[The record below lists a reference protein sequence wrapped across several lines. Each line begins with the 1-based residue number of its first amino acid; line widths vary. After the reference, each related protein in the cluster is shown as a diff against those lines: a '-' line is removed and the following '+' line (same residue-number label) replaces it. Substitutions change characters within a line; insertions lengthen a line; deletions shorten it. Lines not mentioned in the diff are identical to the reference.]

1 MGGTRGRSTTKKEL
15 NPALQVLAQAPVINI
30 IGQRRSIR
38 SVAAR
43 TCECEFSLV
52 SASASDHR
60 RLVPQMLRPVRG
72 AKTTT
77 VSSTVSFIDFCHRGR
92 LWRCSCGGKQRP
104 PRSSPVLPRATRAVP
119 PGGPS
124 PPFRRH
130 TGRFPAEL
138 SSIHRYQPPRARLL
152 ACLHPTSR
160 PAEFQRRTTPHWHV
174 VVPSVAPARVI
185 ALAVG
190 APPFLC
196 PAARS
201 TDPADCNA
209 ELRPC

>member
-52 SASASDHR
+52 SASASGHR

-138 SSIHRYQPPRARLL
+138 SSIYRYQPPRARLL
-152 ACLHPTSR
+152 ACLHPASR
-160 PAEFQRRTTPHWHV
+160 PAEFQRHITPHWHV
-174 VVPSVAPARVI
+174 AVPSLAPARLV

-190 APPFLC
+190 AQPFLC
-196 PAARS
+196 PAAGNIKH
-201 TDPADCNA
+201 TDRVVGLQSC
-209 ELRPC
+209 

>member
-1 MGGTRGRSTTKKEL
+1 M
-15 NPALQVLAQAPVINI
+15 INI

-138 SSIHRYQPPRARLL
+138 SSIRRYQPPRARLL

-174 VVPSVAPARVI
+174 VVPSAGASSGDRPGRWRPAVS
-185 ALAVG
+185 V
-190 APPFLC
+190 PSC
-196 PAARS
+196 P
-201 TDPADCNA
+201 
-209 ELRPC
+209 